1 MDTLLTEAP
10 DFFGEIIKLLH
21 MNFSIADIE
30 KEILLNS
37 LQTANLKFQQTYP
50 GDKPDRQAVHTVYGG
65 ANLFKSDTCI
75 KMGEIA
81 LRSLQTY
88 APDFITLAHVLK
100 LEGCEDLPT
109 DEKKAAKLVKKLDN
123 MKEEDRKQHPAW
135 LSYTVYN
142 KIIQKLQT
150 EAVEDFRIDFE
161 DGFGNRPD
169 EEEDATAINAANELA
184 MGMNEKTISP
194 FIGIRIKP
202 FTEDLKNRGVRTMD
216 IFLTTL
222 LEKTNGK
229 LPDNFVVMLPKV
241 TIPEQVTTMIRL
253 LEIIEKKNNLLPGTL
268 KMETMVEATQ
278 IIMDEEGR
286 NPLLKIIR
294 ASEGRL
300 IAAHF
305 GTYDYTASCGITAK
319 YQTMAHPVCDF
330 AHHMTKVALGG
341 TGIFLS
347 DGATNVMPVAPH
359 RGDKLTAKQLKENRQ
374 SVHNAWRTG
383 YNHSMHSLING
394 FYQGWDLNPA
404 QLPMRYA
411 ATYNFFLSS
420 ITDATHRLKT
430 FVDRAA
436 ISTLTG
442 DIFDDAATGQGL
454 LNFFLKAMNCGA
466 ITEEEATATGL
477 TVDEIRSRSFY
488 KILQGRRNKK

>member
-1 MDTLLTEAP
+1 
-10 DFFGEIIKLLH
+10 

-37 LQTANLKFQQTYP
+37 LRTANLKFQQIYP

-65 ANLFKSDTCI
+65 ANLFKADTCV
-75 KMGEIA
+75 KMGDIA
-81 LRSLQTY
+81 LKNLLIYS
-88 APDFITLAHVLK
+88 PDFVTLSRVLRFD
-100 LEGCEDLPT
+100 GHEDLPD
-109 DEKKAAKLVKKLDN
+109 DEKKIEKLTRKLDK
-123 MKEEDRKQHPAW
+123 MDAVERKQHPAW
-135 LSYTVYN
+135 LAYTIYN
-142 KIIQKLQT
+142 KIIEKLKT

-169 EEEDATAINAANELA
+169 EEEDATAVQAANELA
-184 MGMNEKTISP
+184 EGMKNKTISP

-202 FTEDLKNRGVRTMD
+202 FTEDLKNRGVRTLD

-222 LEKTNGK
+222 LEKTAGK
-229 LPDNFVVMLPKV
+229 LPDNFIVMLPKV
-241 TIPEQVTTMIRL
+241 TIPEQVITMVRL
-253 LEIIEKKNNLLPGTL
+253 LEIIEKKNKMTPGSL

-278 IIMDEEGR
+278 IIMDDEGR
-286 NPLLKIIR
+286 NPLMKIVR
-294 ASEGRL
+294 AGEGRL

-359 RGDKLTAKQLKENRQ
+359 RGDKLTAKQLKENQR
-374 SVHNAWRTG
+374 SVHNAWRIG

-420 ITDATHRLKT
+420 IDDATHRLKT

-477 TVDEIRSRSFY
+477 TIDEIRSRSFY
-488 KILQGRRNKK
+488 TILKGRRAIGNKK

>member
-1 MDTLLTEAP
+1 
-10 DFFGEIIKLLH
+10 

-37 LQTANLKFQQTYP
+37 LKTANLKFQQTYP
-50 GDKPDRQAVHTVYGG
+50 GDKPDRQPVHTVYGG

-75 KMGEIA
+75 KMGDIA
-81 LRSLQTY
+81 LKSLQTY
-88 APDFITLAHVLK
+88 SPDFITLAKVLK
-100 LEGCEDLPT
+100 FEGSDKLPG
-109 DEKKAAKLVKKLDN
+109 DEKKADKLIKKLN
-123 MKEEDRKQHPAW
+123 KMEEAERRQHPAW
-135 LSYTVYN
+135 LSYTIYS
-142 KIIQKLQT
+142 KIIHKLQT

-169 EEEDATAINAANELA
+169 DEEDATAINAAGELA

-222 LEKTNGK
+222 LERTGGR

-241 TIPEQVTTMIRL
+241 TIPEQVTTMVRFF
-253 LEIIEKKNNLLPGTL
+253 EIIEKKNNIAPGTL

-278 IIMDEEGR
+278 IIMDDEGK
-286 NPLLKIIR
+286 NPLMKIIR
-294 ASEGRL
+294 AGEGRL

-359 RGDKLTAKQLKENRQ
+359 RNDKLTAKQLKENRQ
-374 SVHNAWRTG
+374 SVHNAWRIG
-383 YNHSMHSLING
+383 YHHSMQSLING

-420 ITDATHRLKT
+420 INDATHRLKT

-466 ITEEEATATGL
+466 ISEEEATATGL
-477 TVDEIRSRSFY
+477 TIEEIRSRSFY

>member
-1 MDTLLTEAP
+1 MTLSINENEQTQ
-10 DFFGEIIKLLH
+10 LLH
-21 MNFSIADIE
+21 ALGE
-30 KEILLNS
+30 
-37 LQTANLKFQQTYP
+37 ANKKFQQTYP
-50 GDKPDRQAVHTVYGG
+50 GDKTDRQPVHTVYGG
-65 ANLFKSDTCI
+65 ANLFKADTCV
-75 KMGEIA
+75 KMGEVA
-81 LRSLQTY
+81 LKNLQTY
-88 APDFITLAHVLK
+88 APNFVVLANVLELAGHQHLPHSLEDIITLTH
-100 LEGCEDLPT
+100 
-109 DEKKAAKLVKKLDN
+109 KLDTLP
-123 MKEEDRKQHPAW
+123 EAERRQETAW
-135 LSYTVYN
+135 LAYTVYN

-169 EEEDATAINAANELA
+169 AEEDDTAIAAAQELA
-184 MGMNEKTISP
+184 KGMVQKTVSP

-202 FTEDLKNRGVRTMD
+202 FTEDLKHRGVRTLD
-216 IFLTTL
+216 LFLTAL
-222 LEKTNGK
+222 LKATNGV
-229 LPDNFVVMLPKV
+229 LPANFVVMLPKV
-241 TIPEQVTTMIRL
+241 TIPEQVITLVRL
-253 LEIIEKKNNLLPGTL
+253 FEILEKAHRLPAGSL

-286 NPLLKIIR
+286 NPLMRIIR
-294 ASEGRL
+294 ASEGRC

-305 GTYDYTASCGITAK
+305 GTYDYTASCGITAR

-347 DGATNVMPVAPH
+347 DGATNVMPIGPH
-359 RGDKLTAKQLKENRQ
+359 RGEDLTFEQQAENRAA
-374 SVHNAWRTG
+374 VHNAWRTG
-383 YNHSMHSLING
+383 FHHTMHSLING

-420 ITDATHRLKT
+420 YEDAVFRLKT
-430 FVDRAA
+430 FVERAA
-436 ISTLTG
+436 ISTLTK

-466 ITEEEATATGL
+466 IGELEALATGL
-477 TVDEIRSRSFY
+477 TLDEIRSRSFY
-488 KILQGRRNKK
+488 RILEGRRKK

>member
-1 MDTLLTEAP
+1 
-10 DFFGEIIKLLH
+10 
-21 MNFSIADIE
+21 MNYSIDAIE

-37 LQTANLKFQQTYP
+37 LRTANLKFQYTYP
-50 GDKPDRQAVHTVYGG
+50 GDKPDRQPVHTVYGG
-65 ANLFKSDTCI
+65 ANLFKSDTCV
-75 KMGEIA
+75 KMGEVA

-88 APDFITLAHVLK
+88 SPDFVTLANVL
-100 LEGCEDLPT
+100 EFDGYEDLPGSSKKI
-109 DEKKAAKLVKKLDN
+109 EKLTTKLEA
-123 MKEEDRKQHPAW
+123 MTEAERKGHPAW
-135 LSYTVYN
+135 LAYSVYN
-142 KIIQKLQT
+142 KIIEKLKT

-169 EEEDATAINAANELA
+169 EEEDATAIGAANELA
-184 MGMNEKTISP
+184 EGMKNKTISP

-202 FTEDLKNRGVRTMD
+202 FTEDLKFRGVKTLD

-222 LEKTNGK
+222 LSKTNGK
-229 LPDNFVVMLPKV
+229 LPSNFVVMLPKV
-241 TIPEQVTTMIRL
+241 VIPEQVSTLVRL
-253 LEIIEKKNNLLPGTL
+253 FEIIEKKNNLAPGSL

-286 NPLLKIIR
+286 NPLMKIIR
-294 ASEGRL
+294 AGEGRL

-305 GTYDYTASCGITAK
+305 GTYDYTASCGITAR

-347 DGATNVMPVAPH
+347 DGATNVMPVPPY
-359 RGDKLTAKQLKENRQ
+359 RGDDLSEGQLKENRA
-374 SVHNAWRTG
+374 SVHHAWRIG

-420 ITDATHRLKT
+420 IDDATYRLKA

-466 ITEEEATATGL
+466 ISEEDALATGL
-477 TVDEIRSRSFY
+477 TIEEIRSRSFY
-488 KILQGRRNKK
+488 KILQGRRGK

>member
-1 MDTLLTEAP
+1 M
-10 DFFGEIIKLLH
+10 KL
-21 MNFSIADIE
+21 SIAE
-30 KEILLNS
+30 KDKQDLLDN
-37 LQTANLKFQQTYP
+37 LRPANLRFQEIYP
-50 GDKPDRQAVHTVYGG
+50 GDKPDRQPVHTVYGG

-81 LRSLQTY
+81 LKSLQAY
-88 APDFITLAHVLK
+88 APNFVVLADVLQ
-100 LEGCEDLPT
+100 LDGFVELPAS
-109 DEKKAAKLVKKLDN
+109 EKKIEKLVRKLD
-123 MKEEDRKQHPAW
+123 KLSEKKRREDPAW
-135 LSYTVYN
+135 LAYSVYN
-142 KIIQKLQT
+142 KIIKKLKT
-150 EAVEDFRIDFE
+150 EPVEDFRIDFE

-169 EEEDATAINAANELA
+169 AEEDETAVNAAKELA
-184 MGMNEKTISP
+184 LGMKNKTISP

-202 FTEDLKNRGVRTMD
+202 FTEDLKARGVRTLD
-216 IFLTTL
+216 IFLSTL
-222 LEKTNGK
+222 LQKTKGK

-241 TIPEQVTTMIRL
+241 TIPEQVVTLVRL
-253 LEIIEKKNNLLPGTL
+253 FELIEREHALVPGTL

-278 IIMDEEGR
+278 IIMDDEGR
-286 NPLLKIIR
+286 NPLMKIIR
-294 ASEGRL
+294 ASEGRC

-359 RGDKLTAKQLKENRQ
+359 RDAKLTRDQLRENIQ
-374 SVHNAWRTG
+374 SVHNAWRIG
-383 YNHSMHSLING
+383 YNHTMHSLVNG

-420 ITDATHRLKT
+420 YADAVVRLKT
-430 FVDRAA
+430 FVERAA

-454 LNFFLKAMNCGA
+454 LNFFLKALNCGA
-466 ITEEEATATGL
+466 ISEKEVTATGL
-477 TVDEIRSRSFY
+477 TLEEVRSRSFY
-488 KILQGRRNKK
+488 KILQGRRAKK

>member
-1 MDTLLTEAP
+1 MNLSIP
-10 DFFGEIIKLLH
+10 DNKREDLLH
-21 MNFSIADIE
+21 T
-30 KEILLNS
+30 LH
-37 LQTANLKFQQTYP
+37 TANLKFQQTYP

-65 ANLFKSDTCI
+65 ANLFKADTCL

-81 LRSLQTY
+81 LKNLQTY
-88 APDFITLAHVLK
+88 SPDFVTLARVLK
-100 LEGCEDLPT
+100 MEGYEELP
-109 DEKKAAKLVKKLDN
+109 DGRKKIEKLTRKLDLMN
-123 MKEEDRKQHPAW
+123 ESERKDHPAW
-135 LSYTVYN
+135 LSFTVYN
-142 KIIQKLQT
+142 KIIEKLKT

-169 EEEDATAINAANELA
+169 EEEDATAEHAANELA
-184 MGMNEKTISP
+184 AGMKQQTISP

-202 FTEDLKNRGVRTMD
+202 FTEDLKLRGVRTLD

-222 LEKTNGK
+222 LMKSGGI
-229 LPDNFVVMLPKV
+229 LPENFVVMLPKV
-241 TIPEQVTTMIRL
+241 TMPEQVTVLVRL
-253 LEIIEKKNNLLPGTL
+253 FEIIEQKNNLPPGSL

-286 NPLLKIIR
+286 NPLMRIIR
-294 ASEGRL
+294 AGEGRL

-347 DGATNVMPVAPH
+347 DGATNIMPVAPH
-359 RGDKLTAKQLKENRQ
+359 RGKKLTDKQLKENQ
-374 SVHNAWRTG
+374 ESVHNAWRIG
-383 YNHSMHSLING
+383 YEHTMHSLING

-420 ITDATHRLKT
+420 IDDATHRLKT

-466 ITEEEATATGL
+466 ISEKEAIATGL
-477 TVDEIRSRSFY
+477 TIDEIRSRSFY
-488 KILQGRRNKK
+488 KILQGRRNKKPQSSPS